1 MDILFYIFS
10 GLMLVCAAMVVAN
23 RNPVSSAMLLILVFF
38 FMAGLFVL
46 LEAFFLAVIQ
56 VLVYAGAVMVLFL
69 FVMMLLDIRPAK
81 TSRRNLPAAMA
92 GFSLGLAFLVEFW
105 LILKRSAL
113 PAESPMRLDAGIH
126 AIGRLLFTEYLLP
139 FEITSLL
146 LLAALIGVVL
156 LSRKEAP

>member
-1 MDILFYIFS
+1 MEILFYLFS
-10 GLMLVCAAMVVAN
+10 SLMVVCAAMVVIN
-23 RNPVSSAMLLILVFF
+23 RNPVTSAMLLILVFF

-69 FVMMLLDIRPAK
+69 FVMMLLDIRPSK
-81 TSRRNLPAAMA
+81 TNRRDLPATMA
-92 GFSLGLAFLVEFW
+92 GCSLGFAFLVEFW
-105 LILKRSAL
+105 LILRRSAL
-113 PAESPMRLDAGIH
+113 PAESPVKLDAGIH
-126 AIGRLLFTEYLLP
+126 AIGRLLFTDYLLP

>member
-1 MDILFYIFS
+1 MDILFYLFS
-10 GLMLVCAAMVVAN
+10 GLMLICAALVVAN
-23 RNPVSSAMLLILVFF
+23 RNPVTSAMLLILVFF

-69 FVMMLLDIRPAK
+69 FVMMLLDIRP
-81 TSRRNLPAAMA
+81 SQMHGRNAAAVLA
-92 GFSLGLAFLVEFW
+92 GLSLGFAFLVEFW
-105 LILKRSAL
+105 LILRRSTL
-113 PAESPMRLDAGIH
+113 PAESPIKLDAGIH
-126 AIGRLLFTEYLLP
+126 PIGRLLFSQYLLP

-156 LSRKEAP
+156 LSRKETR